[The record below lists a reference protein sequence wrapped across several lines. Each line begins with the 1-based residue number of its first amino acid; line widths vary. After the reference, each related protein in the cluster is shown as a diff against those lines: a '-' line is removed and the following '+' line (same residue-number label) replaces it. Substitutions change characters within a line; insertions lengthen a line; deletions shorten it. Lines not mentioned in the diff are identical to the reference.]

1 MGTLDE
7 GLKVM
12 VLLEAI
18 RKSGNSVP
26 YPLSD
31 EWVCLG
37 DEIQSLITD
46 GLLSFDST
54 GNCVISDDG
63 KKVLILFDTER
74 KEILSAMDNFSEF
87 MIADRYIDARIPVVA
102 FKVRKESN
110 TKMVSEHL
118 FCIATMII
126 WTDFFEMVRSAS
138 SKKESKW
145 QESLFDSFYF
155 NVKRLARPDAW
166 LMLGRTKEEAL
177 ITGTKLTNP
186 LISKDLVQLTRQ

>member
-1 MGTLDE
+1 
-7 GLKVM
+7 
-12 VLLEAI
+12 
-18 RKSGNSVP
+18 
-26 YPLSD
+26 
-31 EWVCLG
+31 
-37 DEIQSLITD
+37 
-46 GLLSFDST
+46 
-54 GNCVISDDG
+54 
-63 KKVLILFDTER
+63 
-74 KEILSAMDNFSEF
+74 MDNFSEF